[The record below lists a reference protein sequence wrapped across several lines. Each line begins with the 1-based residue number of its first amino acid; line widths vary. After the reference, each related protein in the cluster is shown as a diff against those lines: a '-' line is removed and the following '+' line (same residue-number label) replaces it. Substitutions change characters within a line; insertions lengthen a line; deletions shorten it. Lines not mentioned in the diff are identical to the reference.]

1 MSESVSKTIEPQ
13 GINAT
18 INQVAEDSGLH
29 TPREEA
35 RRIMQICN
43 ACRYCEG
50 FCSVFPAMTK
60 HRHFSDNT
68 LDYLANL
75 CHNCRGCY
83 YACQY
88 AEPHEFNVNV
98 PKTFNDLRR
107 DSWRDHAWPGFL
119 ARAFDSNGL
128 IISLLCVLAMA
139 AVFMGAA
146 ILNDADGFFRAYPDG
161 NFKAVISH
169 GAMVAVAGPT
179 FIFSIVA
186 MLIGGWSFWKST
198 RDIAQTNDNQNAG
211 LVNIVQGIGDGL
223 SLKNLGGAGHGC
235 NDEDER
241 FSMKRRYLHHATF
254 YGFMLCFAATST
266 GTIYHYVFGWKAPH
280 DYFSLP
286 VVLGTVGG
294 ILLCAGTAGQYWM
307 KLKTEKSISSPELW
321 GMEAG
326 FIALLFFTSLT
337 GLLLLVLRETSVMG
351 VTLVVHLGFVLTL
364 FLVLPYSKMVH
375 GLYRLL
381 ALIRFRLN

>member
-1 MSESVSKTIEPQ
+1 
-13 GINAT
+13 
-18 INQVAEDSGLH
+18 
-29 TPREEA
+29 
-35 RRIMQICN
+35 
-43 ACRYCEG
+43 
-50 FCSVFPAMTK
+50 VFPALTK
-60 HRHFSDNT
+60 HRHFDDNT

-98 PKTFNDLRR
+98 PKTFNELRR
-107 DSWRDHAWPGFL
+107 ESWQDNAWPGFL
-119 ARAFDSNGL
+119 ARAFANNGL

-146 ILNDADGFFRAYPDG
+146 ILNDAEGFFRAYPDG
-161 NFKAVISH
+161 NFKAIIPH

-186 MLIGGWSFWKST
+186 MLIGGWSFWKRSAATSDAKATSGGNPTST
-198 RDIAQTNDNQNAG
+198 LSNIIAG
-211 LVNIVQGIGDGL
+211 VKDGL
-223 SLKNLGGAGHGC
+223 SLKNLSGAGHGC

-241 FSMKRRYLHHATF
+241 FTMKRRHLHHATF

-266 GTIYHYVFGWKAPH
+266 GTIYHYVFGWEAPH

-286 VVLGTVGG
+286 VIFGTIGG
-294 ILLCAGTAGQYWM
+294 VLLCIGTAGQYLM
-307 KLKTEKSISSPELW
+307 KLNTHKSLASPDLW

-337 GLLLLVLRETSVMG
+337 GLLLLFLRETSLMG
-351 VTLVVHLGFVLTL
+351 TVLVIHLGFVLTL

-375 GLYRLL
+375 GLYRLIS
-381 ALIRFRLN
+381 LIRFRMQS